1 MSKYPDIISISSIF
15 NTNHR
20 PSFFDYQIMI
30 RGATETKKKLS
41 DIRSFIRK
49 AMQPY
54 TQSDTSKTDA
64 LKELISY
71 GQTQFEQRQENPEE
85 YHISFETIRNKIDQ
99 VMQNVDRRA
108 PAYDNLVTA
117 IFNQL

>member
-1 MSKYPDIISISSIF
+1 
-15 NTNHR
+15 
-20 PSFFDYQIMI
+20 MI
-30 RGATETKKKLS
+30 RGVTKTNKKSS

-99 VMQNVDRRA
+99 VMQNVDRF
-108 PAYDNLVTA
+108 V
-117 IFNQL
+117 